1 MIPPYQ
7 LRVPE
12 HVRTLIRMLHPDL
25 KRKVRAA
32 LALIILEP
40 ESGKALRKDLEG
52 LSSFPVGKLRII
64 YRGSSSRTVEVI
76 AIGPRKI
83 IYEETLRLIRRQ
95 ED

>member
-1 MIPPYQ
+1 MIPLYQ

-12 HVRTLIRMLHPDL
+12 HVRSLIRTLHPDL

-32 LALIILEP
+32 LELIILEP

-64 YRGSSSRTVEVI
+64 YRRSSRTVEVI

-83 IYEETLRLIRRQ
+83 IYEETLRVIRRQ

>member
-12 HVRTLIRMLHPDL
+12 HVRTLIRTLHPDL

-32 LALIILEP
+32 LELIILEP

-52 LSSFPVGKLRII
+52 LSSLPVGKLRII
-64 YRGSSSRTVEVI
+64 YRRSSRMVEVI
-76 AIGPRKI
+76 AIAPRKI
-83 IYEETLRLIRRQ
+83 IYEETLRLIGRQ
-95 ED
+95 